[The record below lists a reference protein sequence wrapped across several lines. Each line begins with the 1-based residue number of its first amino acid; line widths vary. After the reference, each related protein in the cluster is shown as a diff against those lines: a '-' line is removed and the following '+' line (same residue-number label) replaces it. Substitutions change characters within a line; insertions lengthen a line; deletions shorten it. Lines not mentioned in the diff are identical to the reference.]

1 MKNHLNYLLALAGV
15 ILFVNLET
23 RAQKSITAILPADG
37 AANVNVG
44 ILKWSGTDGD
54 TVDLHFGLTANP
66 PLYKENL
73 VSTEEKPVIL
83 ESNKKYY
90 WKIVVKKTGK
100 KPVESK
106 VFTFTTLP
114 IALNPAVKYNS
125 LVDLRDY
132 KVYWTLENGLEWMA
146 QNLDYELPGNSWYYD
161 NSESNKV
168 YGKLYLGKALSTDV
182 NKICPEGWHIP
193 TMDEW
198 NNLLNANGGVKEA
211 GASMKESTEKFWRT
225 SNYARNNNSGMTILP
240 AGSRD
245 SKPSYANLGKYT
257 FFWTS
262 TPSPK
267 IPESFYNLNLGFMR
281 NTVINDPGDPAW
293 SYSIR
298 CVKEIRK

>member
-1 MKNHLNYLLALAGV
+1 MKNHLNYLLLLAGI

-23 RAQKSITAILPADG
+23 RAQKSIMAVLPADG
-37 AANVNVG
+37 AANVNLG
-44 ILKWSGTDGD
+44 ILKWSGTGGD
-54 TVDLHFGLTANP
+54 TVDLHFGSTANP

-73 VSTEEKPVIL
+73 VGDEEKPVIL
-83 ESNKKYY
+83 ELNKKYY

-100 KPVESK
+100 KPVESS
-106 VFTFTTLP
+106 VFSFTTLP
-114 IALNPAVKYNS
+114 ISLNADVKYS
-125 LVDLRDY
+125 PLVDLRDF

-146 QNLDYELPGNSWYYD
+146 QNLDYDLPGNSWYYE

-168 YGKLYLGKALSTDV
+168 YGKLYLGKALSTGL

-198 NNLLNANGGVKEA
+198 NTLLNANGGVKEA
-211 GASMKESTEKFWRT
+211 GASMKEPTEKFWRT
-225 SNYARNNNSGMTILP
+225 SNYARTNHSGMTILP

-245 SKPSYANLGKYT
+245 SKPSFANLGKYT

-267 IPESFYNLNLGFMR
+267 IPGSFYNLNLGFMR